1 MSERTPAEHDGTG
14 PIPEVAAPAVAAPE
28 QTRAEARAEAR
39 AEEPAVGWQ
48 TSGAGHPRRW
58 AILGVLVTSLLVVVL
73 DNTILN
79 IALPTIQR
87 DLNADQ
93 SELVWA
99 VDSYILVFAALLFT
113 WGVLGDKYGRK
124 KILIIGLTIFALAS
138 AACAFAATSGEL
150 ILFRGI
156 MGIGGAAVL
165 PVTLA
170 VITVVFPPHERGKAI
185 GAWAGAVGAA
195 VALGPVLGGLLLQNP
210 QWTNWLTG
218 NDWGGVFLINVPIV
232 AVGLVGIVLV
242 VPETKNPKPQA
253 LDIPGLVISFTG
265 LVLLVY
271 GIIHASVTL
280 TFLTPSVLV
289 PMILGILVLTG
300 FVITEARSEH
310 RSFDV
315 TLFKNRGYA
324 VSLTAVSLAFFA
336 MSGITF
342 TLPFFLQTLRGL
354 TTLQAGL
361 CFLPFAIGQIIAAP
375 RSAGMVLRFGY
386 KRVMSLGLFVVGLSL
401 LALSNISL
409 DMPLWG
415 VLLIFFFFGFGM
427 GNVIAPASTVMQNA
441 LPLARAGAGSAV
453 QNTVRQVF
461 GALGVAVIGT
471 ILATR
476 YASNIAPVVA
486 KMPEGTPDSV
496 REAATNS
503 VGGTVGV
510 LKAAEA
516 AGADPTVIAQA
527 TRAAYDAFLNASHV
541 TGLISTAL
549 VFVAAGVVWF
559 MLPPITPPQKAAHA
573 PQAPRGEETDAPHT
587 QAVGAHDRA
596 EADLGAAELEDS
608 YARESAEEYRATGTP
623 SEAERA

>member
-1 MSERTPAEHDGTG
+1 MSDSR
-14 PIPEVAAPAVAAPE
+14 AARREAA
-28 QTRAEARAEAR
+28 AEA
-39 AEEPAVGWQ
+39 PTSGWQ

-87 DLNADQ
+87 DLGADQ

-124 KILIIGLTIFALAS
+124 RILMIGLVIFAVAS
-138 AACAFAATSGEL
+138 AICAFATTPQML
-150 ILFRGI
+150 ILFRGV

-195 VALGPVLGGLLLQNP
+195 VALGPVLGGLLLEHPEWFNG
-210 QWTNWLTG
+210 LTG
-218 NDWGGVFLINVPIV
+218 NDWGAVFLINVPIV
-232 AVGLVGIVLV
+232 IVGLVGIILV
-242 VPETKNPKPQA
+242 VPETKNPHPQR
-253 LDIPGLVISFTG
+253 LDIPGLLISFTG

-280 TFLTPSVLV
+280 TFLTPSVWV
-289 PMILGILVLTG
+289 PMVLGIAVLAL
-300 FVITEARSEH
+300 FIVMEARSDH

-336 MSGITF
+336 LSGITF
-342 TLPFFLQTLRGL
+342 TLPFFLQSIRGYSTLS
-354 TTLQAGL
+354 AGL
-361 CFLPFAIGQIIAAP
+361 CFLPFAVGQIIAAP
-375 RSAGMVLRFGY
+375 RSAAMVERFGY
-386 KRVMSLGLFVVGLSL
+386 KRVMTFGLVAVTLALLGVASLSL
-401 LALSNISL
+401 ST
-409 DMPLWG
+409 PLWL
-415 VLLIFFFFGFGM
+415 VLVIFFVFGFGM

-461 GALGVAVIGT
+461 GAFGVAVIGT
-471 ILATR
+471 VLATQ
-476 YASNIAPVVA
+476 YASNVQPVLA
-486 KMPEGTPDSV
+486 TLPAGLPPEAVD
-496 REAATNS
+496 AATNS
-503 VGGTVGV
+503 VGGTVRV
-510 LKAAEA
+510 LTDLEANGAPAELVAQGKA
-516 AGADPTVIAQA
+516 IAF
-527 TRAAYDAFLNASHV
+527 DAFLSAAHV
-541 TGLISTAL
+541 TSLISMAL
-549 VFVAAGVVWF
+549 VLVAALVVWF
-559 MLPPITPPQKAAHA
+559 LLPPITPPQKGRTAGPGTPGHEHPHVGEAHT
-573 PQAPRGEETDAPHT
+573 REEAN
-587 QAVGAHDRA
+587 A
-596 EADLGAAELEDS
+596 EAAALEDT
-608 YARESAEEYRATGTP
+608 YATEAAEEYIAPIAKG
-623 SEAERA
+623 EAERP

>member
-1 MSERTPAEHDGTG
+1 MSETTPAAASA
-14 PIPEVAAPAVAAPE
+14 AAPPSSDQPSA
-28 QTRAEARAEAR
+28 
-39 AEEPAVGWQ
+39 GWQ

-87 DLNADQ
+87 DLDADQ
-93 SELVWA
+93 SQLVWA
-99 VDSYILVFAALLFT
+99 IDAYILVFAALLFT

-124 KILIIGLTIFALAS
+124 KILVIGLIIFAIAS
-138 AACAFAATSGEL
+138 AACSFASSPTML
-150 ILFRGI
+150 IVFRGI

-210 QWTNWLTG
+210 GWTSWLTG

-232 AVGLVGIVLV
+232 IVGLVGIFMV
-242 VPETKNPKPQA
+242 VPETKNPHPQA
-253 LDIPGLVISFTG
+253 LDIPGLLISFTG

-271 GIIHASVTL
+271 GIIHASTTL
-280 TFLTPSVLV
+280 TFLTPSVWV
-289 PMILGILVLTG
+289 PILLGVLVLTA
-300 FVITEARSEH
+300 FVITEARSDH

-342 TLPFFLQTLRGL
+342 SLPFFFQTLRGL
-354 TTLQAGL
+354 STLQAGL
-361 CFLPFAIGQIIAAP
+361 CFLPFALGQIISAP
-375 RSAGMVLRFGY
+375 RSATMVARFGY
-386 KRVMSLGLFVVGLSL
+386 KRVMTFGLLLVGVALLGI
-401 LALSNISL
+401 SNLQL
-409 DMPLWG
+409 DQPLWV
-415 VLLIFFFFGFGM
+415 VLVIFFFFGFGM

-476 YASNIAPVVA
+476 YASNVAPVINQLPA
-486 KMPEGTPDSV
+486 GTPDQA
-496 REAATNS
+496 RELATNS
-503 VGGTVGV
+503 VIGTVQV
-510 LKAAEA
+510 LDKAAA
-516 AGADPTVIAQA
+516 AGAPADLVAQGKQIAFES
-527 TRAAYDAFLNASHV
+527 FLNASHI

-549 VFVAAGVVWF
+549 VFLAACIVWF
-559 MLPPITPPQKAAHA
+559 VLPPITPPQKGAHA
-573 PQAPRGEETDAPHT
+573 PGGRPADANAHSDGVEPYEHPH
-587 QAVGAHDRA
+587 VGTAHDRA
-596 EADLGAAELEDS
+596 EANVHAAELEDT
-608 YARESAEEYRATGTP
+608 YARESAEEYLEPTAGVDRT
-623 SEAERA
+623 